1 MNLVLFIVG
10 VSGVAS
16 QFMLGLKLPSRV
28 DLTAILPKYG
38 ASKYIKARNV
48 KRVQSNFIA
57 KFKVN
62 MSTDEPTKKIF
73 YVAAGT
79 LRSASIPGRKEKL
92 SIKESDI
99 PLLNLLS
106 FSENNFTRAKSLSER
121 VTSIFISTPE
131 PPKCEIASNFYS
143 LFNKPRNVAALDSKV
158 VMEHFNHEWELI
170 QQYVST
176 QQSISSRSFGTIP
189 FTAEQAQ
196 EYRSLILGSRY
207 QLLKN
212 FKKNCS
218 SQFRV
223 VAATCKS
230 LVLDTAYFDSD
241 SVVSYRSITLDKVIL
256 PSFSS
261 PQSHFSLLMECLEP
275 LISSD

>member
-1 MNLVLFIVG
+1 
-10 VSGVAS
+10 
-16 QFMLGLKLPSRV
+16 
-28 DLTAILPKYG
+28 
-38 ASKYIKARNV
+38 
-48 KRVQSNFIA
+48 
-57 KFKVN
+57 
-62 MSTDEPTKKIF
+62 
-73 YVAAGT
+73 
-79 LRSASIPGRKEKL
+79 
-92 SIKESDI
+92 
-99 PLLNLLS
+99 
-106 FSENNFTRAKSLSER
+106 
-121 VTSIFISTPE
+121 
-131 PPKCEIASNFYS
+131 
-143 LFNKPRNVAALDSKV
+143 
-158 VMEHFNHEWELI
+158 MEHFNHEWELI
-170 QQYVST
+170 QQYAST

-189 FTAEQAQ
+189 LTADQAQ

-275 LISSD
+275 LMSSD